1 MATLPEGIS
10 IRPARDSEG
19 PACRMLLPDLLR
31 EAVPAEFLV
40 AVQESEPR
48 LLGAASFRYGGAS
61 LYSVRL
67 RVIRTHRRQ
76 GIGSALLAAVIRE
89 ARSRGCEVVAA
100 LVESGSEPE
109 AEPFLRRHGF
119 ERRHR
124 LTTVEAS
131 LEAARPWFA
140 ALRERLLATRGIP
153 ETARI
158 VPFGKAPKDEVARLY
173 AEAILR
179 SPELEAGRIR
189 HVLERLASPESPVA
203 MEGDRV
209 VGALLWSLDG
219 PVASVHARVVA
230 EERRRGGVNALLMA
244 EALESG
250 WRAGAR
256 RVRFEIPEGNRDT
269 EKLARRLGAQPVR
282 ILDRYVLELEGAT
295 AL

>member
-1 MATLPEGIS
+1 MATLPEGIR
-10 IRPARDSEG
+10 IRPAQDSEG

-67 RVIRTHRRQ
+67 RVIRTHRRR

-89 ARSRGCEVVAA
+89 ARSRGCEMIAA
-100 LVESGSEPE
+100 LVESRSEPE
-109 AEPFLRRHGF
+109 AESFLVRRGF
-119 ERRHR
+119 QRLNR
-124 LTTVEAS
+124 LTTVEA
-131 LEAARPWFA
+131 LVEPARAWFA
-140 ALRERLLATRGIP
+140 GLRERLLAARGIP
-153 ETARI
+153 AHARI
-158 VPFGKAPKDEVARLY
+158 LPFAQAPRDQVARLY

-179 SPELEAGRIR
+179 NPELEPGRIR
-189 HVLERLASPESPVA
+189 HVLERLAAPESPIA

-230 EERRRGGVNALLMA
+230 EERRRGWVNALLMA

-295 AL
+295 AH